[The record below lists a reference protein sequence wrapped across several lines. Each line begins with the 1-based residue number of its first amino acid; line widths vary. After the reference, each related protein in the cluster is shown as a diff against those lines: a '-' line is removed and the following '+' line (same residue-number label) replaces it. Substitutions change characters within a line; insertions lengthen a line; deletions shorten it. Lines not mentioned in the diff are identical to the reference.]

1 MISWSCLKKSEV
13 KLLEMNNLNM
23 KRSKK
28 SWSNKMVTI
37 WSKYSSIWQ
46 RCIWIDWI
54 LKLVLIF
61 FMTIAAQ
68 CSYRQYMYN
77 TEICKKYEV
86 SFMARLLDFK
96 VIFESLTQDH
106 KFTYM
111 FISFASFIGEAFV
124 KRILFFVWIP
134 RPHVQYRIWTAVK
147 KILQLFYFFIHSR
160 LLPMIS
166 LLTSLI
172 ISLIKF

>member
-86 SFMARLLDFK
+86 GFMARLLDFK

-106 KFTYM
+106 KEFTYM

-124 KRILFFVWIP
+124 KRILFFV
-134 RPHVQYRIWTAVK
+134 
-147 KILQLFYFFIHSR
+147 YFTM
-160 LLPMIS
+160 LLNP
-166 LLTSLI
+166 
-172 ISLIKF
+172 